1 MLGLRVALLTALPGF
16 EVGRVTSDIGMW
28 MSTLLDHDM
37 ATFDGTVVDCPPS
50 LTGEYTR
57 PGSLNAC

>member
-1 MLGLRVALLTALPGF
+1 LLTALPGF

-50 LTGEYTR
+50 LTGEYSR
-57 PGSLNAC
+57 PSRLTIC